1 MKTLF
6 SFVVLLTLSLNT
18 FAGDAFDCKG
28 HLLVKQGTT
37 KMAEKLDLKID
48 YFDSDLVDVY
58 LNAVKHKGY
67 EVNGLL
73 TVKNGSTVITLAM
86 VHGSDGIFYDVK
98 TKTTVRK
105 KIIKSASGLLSCN
118 Q

>member
-6 SFVVLLTLSLNT
+6 SLVVLLTLSLNA
-18 FAGDAFDCKG
+18 FAGDTFDCKG
-28 HLLVKQGTT
+28 HLLVKQGNN
-37 KMAEKLDLKID
+37 KLAEKVTLKID
-48 YFDSDLVDVY
+48 YFDSNLVDVY
-58 LNAVKHKGY
+58 LNSVKHAGY
-67 EVNGLL
+67 EINGLL
-73 TVKNGSTVITLAM
+73 TVKNGDTVITMAM
-86 VHGSDGIFYDVK
+86 VHGSDGIFYNVK